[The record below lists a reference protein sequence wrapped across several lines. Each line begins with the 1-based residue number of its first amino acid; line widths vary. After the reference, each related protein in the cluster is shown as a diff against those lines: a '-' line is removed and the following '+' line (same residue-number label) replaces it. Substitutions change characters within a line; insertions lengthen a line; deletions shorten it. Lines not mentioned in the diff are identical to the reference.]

1 MRLRPAAAV
10 ITSFLIWSLAAS
22 LAGFTGASQDP
33 APSADS
39 LAHETLGPNDGWA
52 SFSGGTTGGAAAT
65 ADHVYTVTNR
75 QELIDAL
82 AAGSTPK
89 IVFVSGTINGNVD
102 ANNQPRPCSSYE
114 AAGYSLEAYLATY
127 DPAVWGR
134 KAPTGPLET
143 ARRASQATQQ
153 ATIRINIPANTT
165 LVGLT
170 GARIA
175 GVHLRVNNVD
185 NVIVRNIMF
194 VDAHDCFPAWDP
206 TDGATGNWNSA
217 YDNLSLIGATHVWVD
232 HCTFT
237 DGNNPDVNQPLY
249 FGRPFQVHDGE
260 LDITNGSDLVTVSWN
275 RFMDHDKVMLI
286 GSSDSSTQDPG
297 KLRVTVHH
305 NLFANVIQ
313 RTPRVRF
320 GQVHVFNNLY
330 ELAPDAYGY
339 SWGVGIQSQ
348 IYAQN
353 NFFAAGSI
361 APDRFISR
369 FNGAAIFADDTFVN
383 GHSQH
388 DRVDVVLA
396 YNAAHDPDL
405 APTVSWTPVLFDTI
419 DPAQSLPGQVGHG
432 ARPFGVQ

>member
-1 MRLRPAAAV
+1 MRRRHAAA
-10 ITSFLIWSLAAS
+10 IASFLIGSLAAP
-22 LAGFTGASQDP
+22 LAIAAFQDSP
-33 APSADS
+33 PSAET
-39 LAHETLGPNDGWA
+39 LARETLGPNDGWA

-75 QELIDAL
+75 QELVAAF

-89 IVFVSGTINGNVD
+89 IVFVSGTIDANVD
-102 ANNQPRPCSSYE
+102 ASNQALPCSAYE
-114 AAGYSLEAYLATY
+114 VPAYSLEAYLATY

-134 KAPTGPLET
+134 VAPSGPLET
-143 ARRASQATQQ
+143 ARRASQANQQ
-153 ATIRINIPANTT
+153 ARIRINIPANTT
-165 LVGLT
+165 LVGLP
-170 GARIA
+170 GAQIVGA
-175 GVHLRVNNVD
+175 HLRVNDAD
-185 NVIVRNIMF
+185 NVIVRNIAF

-232 HCTFT
+232 HCAFT
-237 DGNNPDVNQPLY
+237 DGDNQDANQPLY

-286 GSSDSSTQDPG
+286 GSSDTSTQDPG

-305 NLFANVIQ
+305 NVFANVIQ

-320 GQVHVFNNLY
+320 GLVHVFNNLY
-330 ELAPDAYGY
+330 QLPPEAYGY
-339 SWGVGIQSQ
+339 SWGVGVQSQ

-353 NFFAAGSI
+353 NFFVAGSI

-369 FNGAAIFADDTFVN
+369 FNGTAIFADDTFVN
-383 GHSQH
+383 GHSRH
-388 DRVDVVLA
+388 DRVAVVAA
-396 YNAAHDPDL
+396 YNAARDPDL
-405 APTVSWTPVLFDTI
+405 SPTVSWTPVLFDRI

-432 ARPFGVQ
+432 AGPFGVQ